1 MKYLLII
8 LFSFSLSSFAQDLSQ
23 EEKELES
30 INFNELKNVLQDDFL
45 EPEVESKV
53 QEVKQIKKKKKKRK
67 INKYNY
73 PRQEDFWSFMTEYWL
88 VKNASLLKWDF
99 KKPNYGLNS
108 AVEKLFEKIGLY
120 QIEFQVLPINTP
132 SLTHFS
138 LPGDN
143 GKYTYL
149 LSVPFMRTLDLTK
162 TEIALLVLEDY
173 FRQKLGFFHANIKDK
188 QYEKFLGKN
197 FYNKKINLKVFDDLL
212 AAYTRISFESGYTF
226 QQQFEVTKKM
236 DIMLKTYP
244 KLWSTYF
251 QLLLKIDKLV
261 KSNSSYKNYN
271 KIFPSPE
278 MQMKWLSPKE
288 KIL

>member
-261 KSNSSYKNYN
+261 KSNSSYK
-271 KIFPSPE
+271 K
-278 MQMKWLSPKE
+278 L
-288 KIL
+288 